1 MRLQYLDEQYH
12 THFILKT
19 SYPIIA
25 QSKSCIL
32 GSSNNTRWTGMS
44 WMRAL
49 LRTSVVTG
57 LDVKPPDVYVSTSD
71 RVDISFSG
79 VIKSCDDA
87 SSALDGLF
95 WGYILGTSSGT
106 SGPCDCVYSKLEVS
120 WAVGV
125 LIPCILAAGS
135 AISTTPS
142 DAVSELKRVINGI
155 TTFTLKKWHYPTSF
169 LVLSMTS
176 LLLPVS
182 WFFLCEGGG
191 NI

>member
-12 THFILKT
+12 THFISKT

-25 QSKSCIL
+25 RSKSCIS
-32 GSSNNTRWTGMS
+32 GSSNDTRWTGMS
-44 WMRAL
+44 WTSAL
-49 LRTSVVTG
+49 LWTSMVTG
-57 LDVKPPDVYVSTSD
+57 LDVKPPDVYVSTGD

-79 VIKSCDDA
+79 AIKSCNDA
-87 SSALDGLF
+87 SSTLDGLF
-95 WGYILGTSSGT
+95 WGYILGASSGT
-106 SGPCDCVYSKLEVS
+106 SGPCDCIYSKLEVS

-142 DAVSELKRVINGI
+142 DAVSELKWVINGI
-155 TTFTLKKWHYPTSF
+155 TTFTSKKWHYPTSF
-169 LVLSMTS
+169 LVLSMIG
-176 LLLPVS
+176 LLLPIS
-182 WFFLCEGGG
+182 RFFLCEGGG